1 MKKIITLVLS
11 AVMVLSV
18 FTVIAVAE
26 GTTETSGIC
35 GENVTW
41 EFDEPTG
48 TLTISGTGEMNMF
61 LDECTSWDA
70 FETQITCVVFEEGIT
85 SVFDLAFLN
94 EDGNLSNLKEVE
106 FSNTITYIGYSA
118 FSMCDGLTSV
128 IIPDSVNEI
137 GTNAFLNCD
146 GLEKVVIGNGTTN
159 IRMAAFNSCENLKTV
174 IFGENLEQIGGYAFT
189 NCCNLTNV
197 YIPSKVSSI
206 GGNAFAGCS
215 NIESFVVD
223 ESNQYYSNDECG
235 VLLNKDQT
243 YLYYYPLGNTDAF
256 YQVPQSVES
265 IGYYC
270 FAESKLKQ
278 INCSKS
284 LAEISSGVFA
294 DCTEL
299 NSIFIYDDVTTIGD
313 YAFRGCISLSDIYYS
328 GTEDDWNLIEI
339 FRENDCLLNATI
351 HFEQVEYNIIDAVES
366 SDSYTIRADGDF
378 DKFTGVK
385 VDGELVDSS
394 NYIATEG
401 STIIEFKADYLETL
415 EAGEHTVSV
424 VFTDGIAITNFEI
437 EEDKNTDNT
446 TNDNTNDN
454 INNDTNKN
462 ENENNDNLVTD
473 VEIPN
478 TDYNTS
484 VAAAF
489 VAMTISGAAMVGLKK
504 KSK

>member
-1 MKKIITLVLS
+1 MKKIITLILS
-11 AVMVLSV
+11 AIMVLSV
-18 FTVIAVAE
+18 FSVIAVAE
-26 GTTETSGIC
+26 GTTENSGIC

-41 EFDEPTG
+41 KFDESTG
-48 TLTISGTGEMNMF
+48 TLTISGTGEMNTH
-61 LDECTSWDA
+61 LEECTSWSA
-70 FETQITCVVFEEGIT
+70 FETQITRVVFEEGVT

-106 FSNTITYIGYSA
+106 FSNTITYIGDNA
-118 FSMCDGLTSV
+118 FAMCDGLTSV
-128 IIPDSVNEI
+128 IIPDSVTEI
-137 GTNAFLNCD
+137 GTNAFMNCD
-146 GLEKVVIGNGTTN
+146 GLEKVVIGNGTKN

-189 NCCNLTNV
+189 NCHNLTNV

-215 NIESFVVD
+215 NIGSFLVD
-223 ESNQYYSNDECG
+223 ESNQYYSNDESG
-235 VLLNKDQT
+235 ALLNKDQT
-243 YLYYYPLGNTDAF
+243 YLHYYPLGNADAF
-256 YQVPQSVES
+256 YQVPQSVET

-313 YAFRGCISLSDIYYS
+313 YAFQGCISLGDVYYS

-339 FRENDCLLNATI
+339 FSENDCLLNAII
-351 HFEQVEYNIIDAVES
+351 HFEQVEYNIIDKVES
-366 SDSYTIRADGDF
+366 SDSYTVRADGEF
-378 DKFTGVK
+378 SKFTGVK

-394 NYIATEG
+394 NYTATEG

-437 EEDKNTDNT
+437 EEDNTDDT
-446 TNDNTNDN
+446 TNDNTNN
-454 INNDTNKN
+454 NTNNDTNKN

-478 TDYNTS
+478 TDYDRTIVS
-484 VAAAF
+484 AF
-489 VAMTISGAAMVGLKK
+489 VTMTLSGVALVGLKK
-504 KSK
+504 KK